1 MEETVGSRIRAW
13 RRRRNGMSQQVLA
26 DLAGVTQGYISAIE
40 AGKRPLDRRSTQ
52 VAIANALNI
61 SVAQLV
67 GFSADRTDPLLDRAV
82 SHVPAVRQVL
92 VELST
97 GERRT
102 PGRDRGV
109 LAAASD
115 DVMHARVTADHA
127 ALMPMLPGLLLDL
140 AGHGV
145 EMTPHLLGVVDAGVY
160 ALKAVGYPDLARSL
174 IEVVLPTVQEFDSPQ
189 WTGQSRYIW
198 VQSFPPESSA
208 LGARVAMKAADEL
221 QGSPDPEA
229 QQVYGHLHLMSALTA
244 AVSLRPDDARAHLR
258 EAEDLAQALGEP
270 ERTGPIAAGFNGNW
284 FGPTNVAFWR
294 MAVAA
299 ELGDVG
305 GAVSINDR
313 IDLAAMPVPSRWV
326 YYWTDLARALAS
338 GGRDREALH
347 ALSKAERAAP
357 QHFRFNPA
365 VRELVH
371 TLITR
376 AKRRAVAGELTGLA
390 RTLGLDPL

>member
-13 RRRRNGMSQQVLA
+13 RRRRDGMSQKLLA
-26 DLAGVTQGYISAIE
+26 DLAGVTQSYISVIE
-40 AGKRPLDRRSTQ
+40 SGNRPLDRRSTQ
-52 VAIANALNI
+52 IAIANALNI
-61 SVAQLV
+61 SVAQLM
-67 GFSADRTDPLLDRAV
+67 GFSADRTDPLLDRALK
-82 SHVPAVRQVL
+82 HVPAVRQVL

-97 GERRT
+97 GERRA
-102 PGRDRGV
+102 PVRGRDELV
-109 LAAASD
+109 AAAGEA
-115 DVMHARVTADHA
+115 MQARSTADHA
-127 ALMPMLPGLLLDL
+127 SLMPTLPDLLLDL
-140 AGHGV
+140 AGSGV
-145 EMTPHLLGVVDAGVY
+145 AMTPDLVGVVDAGVY

-208 LGARVAMKAADEL
+208 LGAKMAMKAADEL

-244 AVSLRPDDARAHLR
+244 AVSLRQDDARAHLR

-270 ERTGPIAAGFNGNW
+270 QRIGPIAAGFNGNW
-284 FGPTNVAFWR
+284 FGPTNVGCWR

-299 ELGDVG
+299 ELGDLSEAL
-305 GAVSINDR
+305 AVSDR
-313 IDLAAMPVPSRWV
+313 IDLGAMPVPSRWV

-338 GGRDREALH
+338 AGRDREALH
-347 ALSKAERAAP
+347 ALGKAERAAP

-365 VRELVH
+365 ARELIH
-371 TLITR
+371 SLMTR
-376 AKRRAVAGELTGLA
+376 AKHRAVGAELSGLA